1 MVDSCMNV
9 MGECEFIFFAQ
20 YKYLDALA
28 PWRLAWY
35 ILGRSAR
42 PDRIENLPRRVA
54 QELHPP

>member
-1 MVDSCMNV
+1 MNV